1 MDIWN
6 LFENPT
12 FMFVFHEI
20 ICILGALY
28 YLPHMFTRIREK
40 KEGKEFSVCWKD
52 LKNIVATYVIVAE
65 SLLLYEDIK
74 TGGIINPVV
83 AVVTQVLA
91 IIVIAAAY
99 ILLKEEPQKNT
110 FKSAVPN
117 TKKRRK
123 P

>member
-1 MDIWN
+1 MDFWN

-20 ICILGALY
+20 VCILGAFY
-28 YLPHMFTRIREK
+28 YLPYMFTRIREK

-74 TGGIINPVV
+74 TQGIINPVV

-91 IIVIAAAY
+91 IIVIASAY
-99 ILLKEEPQKNT
+99 VILKEEPAKKSA
-110 FKSAVPN
+110 FKSSVVN
-117 TKKRRK
+117 NKKRK
-123 P
+123 

>member
-20 ICILGALY
+20 ICILGMLY
-28 YLPHMFTRIREK
+28 YLPHMLTRIREK
-40 KEGKEFSVCWKD
+40 KEGKKFSVSWKN

-74 TGGIINPVV
+74 TNGIINPTV

-91 IIVIAAAY
+91 ILVISYAY
-99 ILLKEEPQKNT
+99 ILLKEEPEQNT
-110 FKSAVPN
+110 FKSSVSN
-117 TKKRRK
+117 NRKRK
-123 P
+123 

>member
-6 LFENPT
+6 LFDDPT
-12 FMFVFHEI
+12 FMFIFHEI
-20 ICILGALY
+20 ICILGSLY

-40 KEGKEFSVCWKD
+40 KEGKKFTVCWKD

-74 TGGIINPVV
+74 TNGIINPVV

-91 IIVIAAAY
+91 IIIIVAAY
-99 ILLKEEPQKNT
+99 ILLKEEPEKKA
-110 FKSAVPN
+110 FKSSVAN
-117 TKKRRK
+117 NKKRK
-123 P
+123 